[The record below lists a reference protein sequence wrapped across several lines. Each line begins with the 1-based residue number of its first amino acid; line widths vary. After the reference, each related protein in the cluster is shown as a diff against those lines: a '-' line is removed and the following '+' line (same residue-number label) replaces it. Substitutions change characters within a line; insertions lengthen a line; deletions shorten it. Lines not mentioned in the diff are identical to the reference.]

1 MILVTGG
8 TGFIG
13 SALVRHLADL
23 GLPVRLL
30 IHPSKKSPTIPKG
43 IPLEIAVSGLNDI
56 RGLRAILSD
65 VDTIYHLAS
74 SESQG
79 SRSNLYSVE
88 IDGTTN
94 ICLAARDAHVKH
106 IIFLSHLGADRA
118 SAYPLLKAKG
128 IAEDT
133 IRNSKIDFT
142 IIRSAVVYGL
152 NDHFTTKLIK
162 LIRMSPGFLYLPE
175 DGVNLIQPLWV
186 EDIATCLVWVL
197 NNPEFH
203 NQTIQVGGPEYFSF
217 REVIKILMETTSIRR
232 ALLAI
237 KPVHL
242 NRLTEILGIFSK
254 KFPTSVFLI
263 DYLAEDRICDL
274 NSVPTQFN
282 FKPSRFSSHIGYIRD
297 AKNLWE
303 NKGIR

>member
-23 GLPVRLL
+23 GQPVRLL
-30 IHPSKKSPTIPKG
+30 IHPSKKSPAIPKG
-43 IPLEIAVSGLNDI
+43 IPVEIAVSGLNDV

-79 SRSNLYSVE
+79 SSSNLYSVE

-94 ICLAARDAHVKH
+94 ICLAARDAHVKQ

-128 IAEDT
+128 IAEET

-186 EDIATCLVWVL
+186 EDIATCLAWVL
-197 NNPEFH
+197 SNPEFI
-203 NQTIQVGGPEYFSF
+203 NQSIQVGGPEYFSF
-217 REVIKILMETTSIRR
+217 REVIKILMQTASIRR

-237 KPVHL
+237 RPVHL
-242 NRLTEILGIFSK
+242 NRLTEFFGIFSK
-254 KFPTSVFLI
+254 NFPTSVFLI

-274 NSVPTQFN
+274 NSVPTHFN
-282 FKPSRFSSHIGYIRD
+282 FKPSRFTSHIGYIRD
-297 AKNLWE
+297 ANNLWK